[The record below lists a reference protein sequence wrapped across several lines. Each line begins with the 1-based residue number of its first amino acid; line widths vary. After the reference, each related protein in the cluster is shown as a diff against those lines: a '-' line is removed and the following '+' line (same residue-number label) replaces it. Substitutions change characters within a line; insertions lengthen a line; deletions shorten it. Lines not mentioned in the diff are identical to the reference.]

1 MEDFIIAALVLV
13 LFTVF
18 LFKRQSFADEL
29 SPGSCTPTPVP
40 EGRTC
45 FVRPKTTV
53 AMMFPDNLTCE
64 QTASKYPNAVSA
76 GAGCEK
82 HYCCQ

>member
-18 LFKRQSFADEL
+18 LFKRQSFADAM
-29 SPGSCTPTPVP
+29 SPGPCTPTPVP
-40 EGRTC
+40 TGRTC
-45 FVRPKTTV
+45 ATRPNNEPY
-53 AMMFPDNLTCE
+53 MFSDKLTCQ
-64 QTASKYPNAVSA
+64 QTASTFPNAVSA
-76 GAGCEK
+76 GCDK

>member
-13 LFTVF
+13 LFAVF
-18 LFKRQSFADEL
+18 LFKRQSFADAL

-40 EGRTC
+40 SGRTC
-45 FVRPKTTV
+45 FVRPKTSD
-53 AMMFPDNLTCE
+53 AMLFPDNLTCQ
-64 QTASKYPNAVSA
+64 QTASTYPNAVSA
-76 GAGCEK
+76 GCGK

>member
-18 LFKRQSFADEL
+18 LFKRQSFADAL

-40 EGRTC
+40 EGRICILKPNNEPYT
-45 FVRPKTTV
+45 FTDK
-53 AMMFPDNLTCE
+53 LTCQ
-64 QTASKYPNAVSA
+64 QTASTYPNAVSA
-76 GAGCEK
+76 GAGCGK

>member
-13 LFTVF
+13 LFALF
-18 LFKRQSFADEL
+18 LFKRQSFADAL

-40 EGRTC
+40 AGRTC
-45 FVRPKTTV
+45 LVRPKTSD
-53 AMMFPDNLTCE
+53 ARLFPDNLTCQ
-64 QTASKYPNAVSA
+64 QTASAYPNSVSA
-76 GAGCEK
+76 GCGK